1 MNLWQQIYFHR
12 THRLT
17 LCGMRGQ
24 RWFSSV
30 TLPFLMREVSP
41 SPRTCTVQY
50 STVQYT
56 VQSPTPCTAAGP
68 RAAPRDRR
76 ARRGGRRG
84 PRERPYTCTGSV
96 PPFWNREGDIR
107 NENIFYCISQK
118 YFVQQPKIFCISQ
131 VLLQA
136 FIIGSTQLS
145 RQSSSL

>member
-1 MNLWQQIYFHR
+1 MDVKIEDP
-12 THRLT
+12 
-17 LCGMRGQ
+17 
-24 RWFSSV
+24 SSDLV
-30 TLPFLMREVSP
+30 WDEGAALVLLRHPPVPDEGGLAVPPHLYSTA
-41 SPRTCTVQY
+41 QY
-50 STVQYT
+50 STGQYT
-56 VQSPTPCTAAGP
+56 VQSPAPCTAAGP
-68 RAAPRDRR
+68 RAAPRDHH